1 MFEFQVLATDG
12 PARRGVIRT
21 EHGEL
26 ETPAFFGVATRAVLK
41 GLDPDVAWAAGVRS
55 LICNAYHLAIQPGPQ
70 LVEAVGG
77 LHRFMG
83 WPGVLATDSGGF
95 QIFSL
100 RHGQVADEVKGRR
113 RLPPADGDP
122 VEAVRV
128 DEQGADFRS
137 YVDGSRRSF
146 TPENNM
152 ELQRSLGA
160 DLLFCLDECTP
171 FHVPPEYTKAA
182 TERNARW
189 ARRCLDAFETLQ
201 MGERQALFG
210 IVHGGVYPE
219 LRRFSASAMSA
230 LPFSGFGIG
239 DCLGETKEDWYRLV
253 ELVCPLLP
261 EERPRH
267 LLGVGE
273 PDDLVE
279 GALRGIDSFDCA
291 MPTRIARHGQAL
303 HQGLPRFRLD
313 LNKAE
318 RRREDR
324 PIEEGCPC
332 TACGRFGRP
341 YLHHLFR
348 AGEMLGITLVAEHNL
363 AFTARLMARIR
374 EAISAGRTAELQA
387 EVGGQAWAEGRGGG
401 GAGAAFGA

>member
-1 MFEFQVLATDG
+1 VS
-12 PARRGVIRT
+12 
-21 EHGEL
+21 
-26 ETPAFFGVATRAVLK
+26 
-41 GLDPDVAWAAGVRS
+41 PDAAWAAGVRS
-55 LICNAYHLAIQPGPQ
+55 LICNAYHLTIQPGPE
-70 LVEAVGG
+70 LVEAAGG

-113 RLPPADGDP
+113 RLPPAEGDP

-128 DEQGADFRS
+128 DEDGADFRS
-137 YVDGSRRSF
+137 YLDGSRHRF
-146 TPENNM
+146 TPEGNM
-152 ELQRSLGA
+152 GLQRSLGA

-171 FHVPPEYTKAA
+171 FHVPLEYTRAA

-189 ARRCLDAFETLQ
+189 ARRCLDAFEALG
-201 MGERQALFG
+201 MDERQALFG

-219 LRRFSASAMSA
+219 LRRFSAGAMAA

-253 ELVCPLLP
+253 DLVCPLLP
-261 EERPRH
+261 PERPRH

-279 GALRGIDSFDCA
+279 GALRGVDTFDCA

-303 HQGLPRFRLD
+303 VGGLPRFRLD
-313 LNKAE
+313 LAKAE
-318 RRREDR
+318 RRGEDR

-332 TACGRFGRP
+332 TACARFGRA
-341 YLHHLFR
+341 YLHHLIR
-348 AGEMLGITLVAEHNL
+348 AGEMLGISLAAEHNL
-363 AFTARLMARIR
+363 AFTARLMVRIR
-374 EAISAGRTAELQA
+374 EAISAGRTAELRR
-387 EVGGQAWAEGRGGG
+387 ELR
-401 GAGAAFGA
+401 AAATSG

>member
-12 PARRGVIRT
+12 AARRGVIRT
-21 EHGEL
+21 AHGEL
-26 ETPAFFGVATRAVLK
+26 ETPAFFAVATRAALK
-41 GLDPDVAWAAGVRS
+41 GVSPDAAWAAGVRS
-55 LICNAYHLAIQPGPQ
+55 LICNAYHLTIQPGPE
-70 LVEAVGG
+70 LVEAAGG

-113 RLPPADGDP
+113 RLPPAEGDP

-128 DEQGADFRS
+128 DEDGADFRS
-137 YVDGSRRSF
+137 YLDGSRHRF
-146 TPENNM
+146 TPEGNM
-152 ELQRSLGA
+152 GLQRSLGA

-171 FHVPPEYTKAA
+171 FHVPLEYTRAA

-189 ARRCLDAFETLQ
+189 ARRCLDAFEALG
-201 MGERQALFG
+201 MDERQALFG

-219 LRRFSASAMSA
+219 LRRFSAGAMAA

-253 ELVCPLLP
+253 DLVCPLLP
-261 EERPRH
+261 PERPRH

-279 GALRGIDSFDCA
+279 GALRGVDTFDCA

-303 HQGLPRFRLD
+303 VGGLPRFRLD
-313 LNKAE
+313 LAKAE
-318 RRREDR
+318 RRGEDR

-332 TACGRFGRP
+332 TACARFGRA
-341 YLHHLFR
+341 YLHHLIR
-348 AGEMLGITLVAEHNL
+348 AGEMLGISLAAEHNL
-363 AFTARLMARIR
+363 AFTARLMVRIR
-374 EAISAGRTAELQA
+374 EAISAGRTAELRR
-387 EVGGQAWAEGRGGG
+387 ELR
-401 GAGAAFGA
+401 AAATSG